1 MSERLDEMALE
12 FSCSRVDNCPI
23 SGSKDFDET
32 MCKAWCEHFA
42 WNKKSMPSKP
52 EFFSK
57 TQLRMI
63 VETLG
68 EGDFK
73 DLRFKCWSLTEG
85 ITSLVNE
92 YEDVILPK
100 DLSVALRRLQE
111 YTEKGNEVFIDWLN
125 VLADIRLG
133 LRTFL
138 RILEKKDQALVYETG
153 E

>member
-12 FSCSRVDNCPI
+12 FSCSKVDNCPI

-68 EGDFK
+68 DGDIDK
-73 DLRFKCWSLTEG
+73 IKNSSWSLAEG
-85 ITSLVNE
+85 VVTLAGE
-92 YEDVILPK
+92 YDNIMLPK
-100 DLSVALRRLQE
+100 DLIVALKRLKE
-111 YTEKGNEVFIDWLN
+111 NTESNNEVFLDWLN
-125 VLADIRLG
+125 TLADIRLG

-138 RILEKKDQALVYETG
+138 RILDKKDQALAYET
-153 E
+153 EE

>member
-1 MSERLDEMALE
+1 MAERLDEMALE
-12 FSCSRVDNCPI
+12 FSCSKVDNCPI

-68 EGDFK
+68 DGDIDK
-73 DLRFKCWSLTEG
+73 IKNSSWSLAEG
-85 ITSLVNE
+85 VVTLAGE
-92 YEDVILPK
+92 YDNIMLPK
-100 DLSVALRRLQE
+100 DLIVALKRLKE
-111 YTEKGNEVFIDWLN
+111 NTESNNEVFLDWLN
-125 VLADIRLG
+125 TLADIRLG

-138 RILEKKDQALVYETG
+138 RILDKKDQALAYET
-153 E
+153 EE

>member
-12 FSCSRVDNCPI
+12 FSCSKVDNCPI

-68 EGDFK
+68 DGDIDK
-73 DLRFKCWSLTEG
+73 IKNSSWSLAEG
-85 ITSLVNE
+85 VVTLAGE
-92 YEDVILPK
+92 YDNIMLPK
-100 DLSVALRRLQE
+100 DLIVALKRLKE
-111 YTEKGNEVFIDWLN
+111 NTESNNEVFLDWLN
-125 VLADIRLG
+125 TLADIRLG

>member
-12 FSCSRVDNCPI
+12 FSCSKVDNCPI

-68 EGDFK
+68 DGDIDK
-73 DLRFKCWSLTEG
+73 IKNSSWSLAEG
-85 ITSLVNE
+85 VVTLAGE
-92 YEDVILPK
+92 YDNIMLPK
-100 DLSVALRRLQE
+100 DLIVALKRLKE
-111 YTEKGNEVFIDWLN
+111 NTESNNEVFLDWLN

-138 RILEKKDQALVYETG
+138 RILDKKDQALAYET
-153 E
+153 EE

>member
-12 FSCSRVDNCPI
+12 FSCSKVDSCPI

-68 EGDFK
+68 DGDIDK
-73 DLRFKCWSLTEG
+73 IKNSSWSLAEG
-85 ITSLVNE
+85 VVTLAGE
-92 YEDVILPK
+92 YDNIMLPK
-100 DLSVALRRLQE
+100 DLIVALKRLKE
-111 YTEKGNEVFIDWLN
+111 NTESNNEVFLDWLN
-125 VLADIRLG
+125 TLADIRLG

-138 RILEKKDQALVYETG
+138 RILEKKDQTLVYETG